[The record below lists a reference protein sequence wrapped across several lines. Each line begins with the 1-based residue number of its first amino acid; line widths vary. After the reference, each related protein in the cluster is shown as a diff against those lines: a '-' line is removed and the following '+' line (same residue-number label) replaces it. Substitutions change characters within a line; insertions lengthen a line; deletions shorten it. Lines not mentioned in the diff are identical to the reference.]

1 MPDFRLQLLYK
12 SPCSVWCNNAF
23 MSRFPYG
30 RRWLLC
36 IVRNSFRNSWLPILA
51 SIPSKLSLLL
61 YCRVNDGKAVTA
73 WKRLTET
80 VYTLYGWD
88 SVAIIRL
95 RHILHLRKVS
105 TCFLCSFSLFLL
117 DRERITYQ
125 ATLFIC
131 YRSTRLYSG
140 VLTYSLPIMLL
151 CAVRLLFSNRHG
163 YRFSCLTGSSP
174 VWDFSDSFWFVYN
187 LFFYQQIYRLLECD
201 TIFKVHC
208 HLEHLWKVLAVPLLL
223 GFLVIFSLCTLSLTV
238 TTSRYSSLIT
248 FRMVYALITLA

>member
-117 DRERITYQ
+117 DRKRITYQ

-131 YRSTRLYSG
+131 DRSTRLYSG
-140 VLTYSLPIMLL
+140 VLTYALPIILYVL
-151 CAVRLLFSNRHG
+151 WGYASATDTAIAFLASQGQALFGIFQIR
-163 YRFSCLTGSSP
+163 
-174 VWDFSDSFWFVYN
+174 SDSC
-187 LFFYQQIYRLLECD
+187 IIC
-201 TIFKVHC
+201 
-208 HLEHLWKVLAVPLLL
+208 
-223 GFLVIFSLCTLSLTV
+223 FSI
-238 TTSRYSSLIT
+238 SRYTGCWSVTQYLKYIAILST
-248 FRMVYALITLA
+248 YGKY